1 MKGALQAL
9 RKEMAREKTDVY
21 LIPMDDFHQ
30 SEYVSEYFKTIRH
43 ITGFT
48 GDSCNVVVTQD
59 AAKFF
64 TDGRFFIQ
72 AERELYDGV
81 DLMKMGEKGVPTLT
95 AYIETVLPE
104 GGVLGFDGRCVNSG
118 LGKQLEA
125 IAEKKK
131 GKFRR
136 IRIWSEMSGRS
147 GPPCRRRRSGFWR
160 KSGPVR
166 VQRRSSPGFGRR

>member
-95 AYIETVLPE
+95 QYIETVLPE

-131 GKFRR
+131 GK
-136 IRIWSEMSGRS
+136 I
-147 GPPCRRRRSGFWR
+147 
-160 KSGPVR
+160 
-166 VQRRSSPGFGRR
+166 